1 MCFPYVRRTVSCNSL
16 LVCTV
21 RRLVYVYGQM
31 SAPEAKGGAA
41 PLLTAVQE
49 LPRRSG
55 WAEPSLPAS
64 LQPALVD
71 LLQMSV

>member
-1 MCFPYVRRTVSCNSL
+1 M
-16 LVCTV
+16 
-21 RRLVYVYGQM
+21 YVYGQM